1 MLSPLIIKNFRLGN
15 HMSNIY
21 IIASIFICLAE
32 QRLRGCKAWVERVMA
47 EWLKTLY
54 SVVSRDYLP
63 QRWTLPESLWVSSN
77 KTHDG
82 HIWLPNL
89 KNSIKHFGIVAD
101 TGKVSNSKQCHTKRS
116 EYNV

>member
-1 MLSPLIIKNFRLGN
+1 MQSQLTTRNFRLGN
-15 HMSNIY
+15 HMSKIY
-21 IIASIFICLAE
+21 IIASIFTCLAE
-32 QRLRGCKAWVERVMA
+32 QRLRGCKAWVERVMG
-47 EWLKTLY
+47 ECLKTLY
-54 SVVSRDYLP
+54 SVVSKDYLT

-101 TGKVSNSKQCHTKRS
+101 TGKVSNSNQCHTRRS

>member
-1 MLSPLIIKNFRLGN
+1 MLSLLTIRNFRLGN
-15 HMSNIY
+15 HMSKIY
-21 IIASIFICLAE
+21 IIASIFTCLAE

-54 SVVSRDYLP
+54 SVVSKDYLT

-89 KNSIKHFGIVAD
+89 KNSIKHFGIVAN
-101 TGKVSNSKQCHTKRS
+101 TGKVSNFNNATNKG
-116 EYNV
+116 ENNV

>member
-1 MLSPLIIKNFRLGN
+1 MLSLLTIRNFRLGN
-15 HMSNIY
+15 HMSKIY
-21 IIASIFICLAE
+21 IIASIFTCLAE

-54 SVVSRDYLP
+54 SVVSKDYLT

-89 KNSIKHFGIVAD
+89 KNSIKHFGIVIEL
-101 TGKVSNSKQCHTKRS
+101 GNLNNL
-116 EYNV
+116 YNNATIKENNNV